1 MVTLEHCIY
10 RNAND
15 TCRCEVTMTYGD
27 DRMTHIKEDW
37 SELMDVKHTV
47 RGLVFDDV
55 PLAWR
60 YLDDQYKK
68 FRRKGF
74 AYTAL
79 SIEEVA

>member
-15 TCRCEVTMTYGD
+15 TRRCEVTMAYGD
-27 DRMTHIKEDW
+27 DRKTRVVEDW
-37 SELMDVKHTV
+37 SELMDVEHTV
-47 RGLVFDDV
+47 DTLLFDDV

-68 FRRKGF
+68 LRRAGF
-74 AYTAL
+74 SYTAL
-79 SIEEVA
+79 SIKEVA